1 MIIIVKRSYNCCD
14 KIKTEV
20 INMERRKSIC
30 KALDYIDDYFS
41 AKIDVNILAKISG
54 YSVPQFIRL
63 FTKWTGITPI
73 RYLNIIRVLN
83 AASILISDKPKSI
96 TKIAFDC
103 GFDSLEVFERNFK
116 KYFGV
121 SASKF
126 YLNKCVSPSPFYL
139 SEQIYYE
146 RIRNYMI
153 IDNGNSFDWGKTAK
167 NYALSRNIYPQEFWN
182 DLHLCGVG
190 KDKQKILDI
199 GTGTGILPL
208 NMIKFGGKYTGVDLS
223 SEMIKQ
229 AKSLNSNI
237 TYLCS
242 DAHQLPFEN
251 NSFDVVTALQCWVY
265 FDKESLLPELKR
277 VLKRDGNLYV
287 MFLTWLPDEDKII
300 KKSLDLVKKYNHK
313 WSGFMKRADCLD
325 LHWLNKDF
333 SVQNIIKKDYQ
344 IPFSRNEW
352 CNRMIASRGIG
363 ATLSDDKILEF
374 KKDLIKM
381 LNMGTD
387 EYFTTL
393 HEAVILKLKRED

>member
-1 MIIIVKRSYNCCD
+1 MNNS
-14 KIKTEV
+14 KILEEYYSRV
-20 INMERRKSIC
+20 CAPLIFINETKIN
-30 KALDYIDDYFS
+30 DDIN
-41 AKIDVNILAKISG
+41 AKIYLIALI
-54 YSVPQFIRL
+54 
-63 FTKWTGITPI
+63 ITFALTVI
-73 RYLNIIRVLN
+73 
-83 AASILISDKPKSI
+83 I
-96 TKIAFDC
+96 TKKIIPI
-103 GFDSLEVFERNFK
+103 LT
-116 KYFGV
+116 
-121 SASKF
+121 SK
-126 YLNKCVSPSPFYL
+126 
-139 SEQIYYE
+139 
-146 RIRNYMI
+146 RI
-153 IDNGNSFDWGKTAK
+153 G
-167 NYALSRNIYPQEFWN
+167 
-182 DLHLCGVG
+182 
-190 KDKQKILDI
+190 QKILDI

-208 NMIKFGGKYTGVDLS
+208 NMIKFGGEYTGVDLS
-223 SEMIKQ
+223 YEMIKQ

-265 FDKESLLPELKR
+265 FDKELLLPELKR